1 MYNKKVL
8 SKATAGLDKAKA
20 PAKKKDIIVDPMGQW
35 KHPGQNTRIPSSNIT
50 MQGVNYPVLG
60 VGSNGQQQMMYPG
73 MEYTFPGADYVDEF
87 PQMQEG
93 GGMNAMMKA
102 RLAYADMH
110 GNPAAKR
117 MINLPDNPYDFGNGN
132 TGTHYMASMD
142 NYAVPQIQDE
152 NGQLM
157 LGDYGPDSN
166 EAMKFDSPEDAEYFA
181 EHYKDIAPGF
191 IEADLTDDE
200 IEEYRKGGY
209 IVEDI
214 SVPELT
220 KAQNGYVVPTRAD
233 SLLLYNNAIDKSD
246 FYKKNKY
253 KKGPFQG
260 TNFKDPKVRKE
271 LINEVKTNQA
281 ALRINPNVIEDL
293 KNETGS
299 NRWDKYKNENRFK
312 KVKGTNVYSF
322 GDILGNTVNT
332 YYNPES
338 PTIYLHQGISPQGS
352 IMYHHSGRHFED
364 ASEVPYYDPLAI
376 KPGDMLTPAEVK
388 ARVKK
393 YGTRGIP
400 VSKLK
405 STAPPIGGKN
415 PLVTMPS
422 GAKLGA
428 KKKVVNDPYA
438 HSKTN
443 VVPTIIG
450 TPPDQNN
457 DPTKKYVGANEVVG
471 YDEKGNPIRTIE
483 HIYEDIKLTKGLKDL
498 SEFTNPIE
506 NEIVPQTFPIVDP
519 QKTNTA
525 FRYRDQWQH
534 VYKPV
539 EGDFKTFG
547 TKPATL
553 PYGEKLGEHPWEYNK
568 SNELPE
574 SGHHVWIVGDQK
586 YYNEQEA
593 KAAAEQWDKDNSYQ
607 FQDGGTLPEAQLGK
621 NVSLTAS
628 PFSLNA
634 NAIPL
639 ASKVFGE
646 YNPELLLGAQQN
658 LKSTNQDFKHNATVD
673 LGLPYTGKFAP
684 SVNAAY
690 HGAYDLSTPGQ
701 KLRPTVN
708 SDLQVGYH
716 PKQGVNFAV
725 TANPRLE
732 FSNVG
737 QDTLNRK
744 NWSQGAWKGYVGLLG
759 SVGYRGKSFDPN
771 NIQGVPASWATVD
784 PKGGNFLMGFGA
796 NAGFEARPFKKPLKL
811 GIDASLME
819 SHGKKSAEQTVDSSP
834 HNYTGWTPTVNVHA
848 SYPLSELM
856 RKKQNKTREPNL
868 PKNRPSGVH
877 KFQEG
882 GKLGPIHL
890 NEGRKTIRDYVYGA
904 DIGMLQE
911 QQGGYIDTE
920 LTDEEIQAYRDAGYD
935 VEELG

>member
-1 MYNKKVL
+1 MYNKRVL
-8 SKATAGLDKAKA
+8 KKATDNLDKAKA
-20 PAKKKDIIVDPMGQW
+20 PAASKDIIVDPRGQW
-35 KHPGQNTRIPSSNIT
+35 EHPGQNTRIPSSNIT

-87 PQMQEG
+87 PQMQMAKKGGSLKSKKYTRSLEGTNELFTENKLLKRSKSKKKKTFNPRAKDYQEG
-93 GGMNAMMKA
+93 G
-102 RLAYADMH
+102 YAD
-110 GNPAAKR
+110 
-117 MINLPDNPYDFGNGN
+117 
-132 TGTHYMASMD
+132 
-142 NYAVPQIQDE
+142 
-152 NGQLM
+152 
-157 LGDYGPDSN
+157 DSF
-166 EAMKFDSPEDAEYFA
+166 EL
-181 EHYKDIAPGF
+181 
-191 IEADLTDDE
+191 DLTPEE
-200 IEEYRKGGY
+200 IEEYAKGGF
-209 IVEDI
+209 IIEDI

-220 KAQNGYVVPTRAD
+220 KAQKGAATQAD
-233 SLLLYNNAIDKSD
+233 SLSLYNNALQQQAYYNTLKPYYEPVYIGPWRYTNADVRRASKDSEYYDIPSSWTAKEKENFKNFQNTIKSSND
-246 FYKKNKY
+246 PNVSYITDLITGALDPNAPALRYDNRIKPQGQADYIPKSYTFNKYVSPDIKKIQGITIKDRSKQTKHERNFNSLRIQYMFETNPAKRANYKKELYSTAKAI
-253 KKGPFQG
+253 G
-260 TNFKDPKVRKE
+260 FK
-271 LINEVKTNQA
+271 
-281 ALRINPNVIEDL
+281 NPNKAIDEWLYREKKDAELDKKL
-293 KNETGS
+293 KG
-299 NRWDKYKNENRFK
+299 
-312 KVKGTNVYSF
+312 
-322 GDILGNTVNT
+322 VNT
-332 YYNPES
+332 
-338 PTIYLHQGISPQGS
+338 TI
-352 IMYHHSGRHFED
+352 
-364 ASEVPYYDPLAI
+364 PYYDPIAV
-376 KPGDMLTPAEVK
+376 KPGNMLTPAEVK
-388 ARVKK
+388 ERVKK

-400 VSKLK
+400 ASKLK
-405 STAPPIGGKN
+405 GIAPPIGGKN
-415 PLVTMPS
+415 PLVTIPS

-428 KKKVVNDPYA
+428 KKKVVIDPYA

-443 VVPTIIG
+443 VVPTVIG
-450 TPPDQNN
+450 TPPDQNT
-457 DPTKKYVGANEVVG
+457 DPTKKHVGTNEILG
-471 YDEKGNPIRTIE
+471 YDENGNPTSRIE
-483 HIYEDIKLTKGLKDL
+483 YIYEDVKLTKGLKDL
-498 SEFTNPIE
+498 SKFTNSVQ
-506 NEIVPQTFPIVDP
+506 NEIVPQTFPVRNP
-519 QKTNTA
+519 ETSNTA

-539 EGDFKTFG
+539 EGGFETFG
-547 TKPATL
+547 TKQATL

-574 SGHHVWIVGDQK
+574 SGHHVWIVGNQK
-586 YYNEQEA
+586 YYNEEEA
-593 KAAAEQWDKDNSYQ
+593 KSAAEQWDKEHSYQ
-607 FQDGGTLPEAQLGK
+607 FKQGGTLPKAQLGK

-658 LKSTNQDFKHNATVD
+658 LNSPNQDFKHNATVD

-744 NWSQGAWKGYVGLLG
+744 NWSRGAWKGYVGLLG
-759 SVGYRGKSFDPN
+759 SAGYRGKSFDPN
-771 NIQGVPASWATVD
+771 DIQGIPSSWATVD
-784 PKGGNFLMGFGA
+784 PKGSNFLMGFGA

-811 GIDASLME
+811 GIDASIME
-819 SHGKKSAEQTVDSSP
+819 SHGKKAAEQTVDSSP

-877 KFQEG
+877 KFKEG
-882 GKLGPIHL
+882 GIYLDL
-890 NEGRKTIRDYVYGA
+890 SED
-904 DIGMLQE
+904 
-911 QQGGYIDTE
+911 
-920 LTDEEIQAYRDAGYD
+920 EIQAYEKGGYI
-935 VEELG
+935 VERLD

>member
-20 PAKKKDIIVDPMGQW
+20 PAKKKDIIVDPRGQW

-87 PQMQEG
+87 PQMQNG
-93 GGMNAMMKA
+93 GSN
-102 RLAYADMH
+102 RTQLSPEEEQQFQNFYQS
-110 GNPAAKR
+110 
-117 MINLPDNPYDFGNGN
+117 LPDNLMDDDPSYDIRGYWDSEGRPESFNYDQPKEEDGYYHGYSINSN
-132 TGTHYMASMD
+132 TGEYLKSPTHPTFQHAVHEDRKIGYRPVTNVYGRNIAIQNESIIPQEQQSFLRNTEGPA
-142 NYAVPQIQDE
+142 NY
-152 NGQLM
+152 
-157 LGDYGPDSN
+157 
-166 EAMKFDSPEDAEYFA
+166 
-181 EHYKDIAPGF
+181 
-191 IEADLTDDE
+191 IEADLTDEE

-209 IVEDI
+209 IVDDI
-214 SVPELT
+214 SVSELT
-220 KAQNGYVVPTRAD
+220 KAQKGLVINDPKEFAYRNQMYND
-233 SLLLYNNAIDKSD
+233 SLNLYKQYANTKKLYTLPYVISKGNVTKPKLKNKDLQSWLNEDFKDAKIKPQSYDVYKDLMTWDLDDPTHGKKHPWVKSPAGTYNWLPNTSGTYND
-246 FYKKNKY
+246 YMENVYPDDTFANTTVGSVNGSYYIPKY
-253 KKGPFQG
+253 KKPVQPIIKGP
-260 TNFKDPKVRKE
+260 N
-271 LINEVKTNQA
+271 L
-281 ALRINPNVIEDL
+281 
-293 KNETGS
+293 TG
-299 NRWDKYKNENRFK
+299 
-312 KVKGTNVYSF
+312 
-322 GDILGNTVNT
+322 
-332 YYNPES
+332 
-338 PTIYLHQGISPQGS
+338 
-352 IMYHHSGRHFED
+352 
-364 ASEVPYYDPLAI
+364 A
-376 KPGDMLTPAEVK
+376 
-388 ARVKK
+388 
-393 YGTRGIP
+393 
-400 VSKLK
+400 
-405 STAPPIGGKN
+405 N

-438 HSKTN
+438 HSKTT
-443 VVPTIIG
+443 VVPTVIG
-450 TPPDQNN
+450 IPPDQNN
-457 DPTKKYVGANEVVG
+457 DPTKKHIGTNEIMG
-471 YDEKGNPIRTIE
+471 YDENGNPTRRIE
-483 HIYEDIKLTKGLKDL
+483 YVYEDVKLTKGLKDL
-498 SEFTNPIE
+498 SKFTDGVQ
-506 NEIVPQTFPIVDP
+506 NEIVPQKLPLQDP
-519 QKTNTA
+519 KTSNTA

-539 EGDFKTFG
+539 EGGFETFG
-547 TKPATL
+547 TKQATL

-574 SGHHVWIVGDQK
+574 SGHHVWIVGNQK
-586 YYNEQEA
+586 YYNEEEA

-607 FQDGGTLPEAQLGK
+607 FKQGGTLSKAQLGK
-621 NVSLTAS
+621 NVSLTTS

-646 YNPELLLGAQQN
+646 YNPELLLGAKQT
-658 LKSTNQDFKHNATVD
+658 LKSPNQDYKHNATVD

-701 KLRPTVN
+701 KLKPTVN

-716 PKQGVNFAV
+716 PKQGVNFAI